1 MQDSCMR
8 IKKILWHCLA
18 WGIWIAPFIY
28 LYIGVAPIYFWD
40 QFFYQ
45 GIHIAIFYFS
55 SNYLLP
61 KYYRQNNGLKLFI
74 WLLQGSIIFLLFKYL
89 TDYAFL
95 NILDPSSEPLPY
107 TLGNLVSRN
116 IGSYF
121 FYIVAGGIYFYI
133 KKYFEK
139 KRELVSS
146 EKEKNEL
153 QKHNF
158 QLQREKWQIQ
168 QAHLLLEKKQIET
181 ENAYLRAQINP
192 HFLHNTLNF
201 FFSKSINV
209 GAFDLADAIM
219 VLSNVMRFSLE
230 AKPDENGRVEVAQE
244 MDHMKNVIKINEIRF
259 NKAYCLE
266 LTIEGDLGNAKIIP
280 LVLITMVENAFKYG
294 ELFDPENPLKIHI
307 NVDGSRFRFYLHNK
321 KRQGGA
327 QESSHGIGVENSIK
341 RLTAAYGADGYAI
354 DIQQDAAFY
363 SVALTIFDLARVQD
377 EVSAITT
384 KGLPV
389 PENL

>member
-1 MQDSCMR
+1 MLDSRMR

-18 WGIWIAPFIY
+18 WAIWIAPFVY
-28 LYIGVAPIYFWD
+28 LYMDVAPIYFWD
-40 QFFYQ
+40 QFFFH

-55 SNYLLP
+55 SNYSFP
-61 KYYRQNNGLKLFI
+61 KYYRQNNALKLFI
-74 WLLQGSIIFLLFKYL
+74 WFLLGSIIFLLLKYV

-95 NILDPSSEPLPY
+95 NILDPSSKPLPY
-107 TLGNLVSRN
+107 TLGNLISRN

-121 FYIVAGGIYFYI
+121 FYSVAGGIYFYL

-158 QLQREKWQIQ
+158 QLQQEKWQIQ
-168 QAHLLLEKKQIET
+168 QSHLLLEKKQIET

-230 AKPDENGRVEVAQE
+230 AKPDENGRVEVAHE
-244 MDHMKNVIKINEIRF
+244 MEHMKNVIKINEIRF
-259 NKAYCLE
+259 NKAYCLD
-266 LTIEGDLGNAKIIP
+266 LKIDGDVENAKIIP

-294 ELFDPENPLKIHI
+294 ELFDPEHPLKIHI
-307 NVDGSRFRFYLHNK
+307 NVGGYRFRFYLHNK

-327 QESSHGIGVENSIK
+327 QEASHGIGVDNSIK
-341 RLTAAYGADGYAI
+341 RLTAAYGPDGYAI
-354 DIQQDAAFY
+354 DIQQDPVFY
-363 SVALTIFDLARVQD
+363 SVTLTIFDLAMVQD
-377 EVSAITT
+377 DVNAVTEKV
-384 KGLPV
+384 LP
-389 PENL
+389 